1 MQFSIE
7 ILEKNYQ
14 NKWVVSTK
22 RVVIESDERLEGE
35 LHEGNGAG
43 GVVIC
48 HPHPLYGG
56 SMWSNVVDAVEDGFA
71 QCGFTTLRFNFRGV
85 GGSTG
90 SYDEGNGE
98 GRDVA
103 AACRFLKENAGI
115 RDNLVLA
122 GYSFGAWA
130 CSRALGEIGSGWTLF
145 FVAYPFS
152 VYPVDVLR
160 ALTGRIY
167 LVGGSADDISP
178 LDDLMRLYGELK
190 AEKYLKVIPSTH
202 FFNGKEDEI
211 STFIIE
217 HFSRSKVSTGAPESP

>member
-1 MQFSIE
+1 M
-7 ILEKNYQ
+7 
-14 NKWVVSTK
+14 STK
-22 RVVIESDERLEGE
+22 RVVIEADERLEAE

-56 SMWSNVVDAVEDGFA
+56 SMRNNVVDAIQDGFA
-71 QCGFTTLRFNFRGV
+71 ECGFTTLKFNFRGV

-98 GRDVA
+98 AGDVA

-130 CSRALGEIGSGWTLF
+130 SSRALGEIGDGWTLF

-152 VYPVDVLR
+152 VYPVDALR
-160 ALTGRIY
+160 AVTGRIY

-178 LDDLMRLYGELK
+178 LNDLMQLYGELR

-211 STFIIE
+211 SAFIIE
-217 HFSRSKVSTGAPESP
+217 HFSRSKVSDGAPESP

>member
-1 MQFSIE
+1 M
-7 ILEKNYQ
+7 EKNYQ

-35 LHEGNGAG
+35 LHEGKGAG

-56 SMWSNVVDAVEDGFA
+56 SMRSNVVDAIEDGFA
-71 QCGFTTLRFNFRGV
+71 ESGFTTLKFNFRGV

-90 SYDEGNGE
+90 RYDEGNGE
-98 GRDVA
+98 ARDVA
-103 AACRFLKENAGI
+103 AACRFLKEDAGI
-115 RDNLVLA
+115 HDNLVLA

-130 CSRALGEIGSGWTLF
+130 CTRALGNIGDGWTLF

-160 ALTGRIY
+160 AVTGRIY

-178 LDDLMRLYGELK
+178 LNDLMQLYRELQ

-202 FFNGKEDEI
+202 FFNGKEGEI
-211 STFIIE
+211 SDFITE
-217 HFSRSKVSTGAPESP
+217 HFSRSKVSPGAPESP

>member
-1 MQFSIE
+1 M
-7 ILEKNYQ
+7 KNYQ
-14 NKWVVSTK
+14 NKWVVSIK

-35 LHEGNGAG
+35 LHEGRGAG

-56 SMWSNVVDAVEDGFA
+56 SMRNNVVDAIEEGFA
-71 QCGFTTLRFNFRGV
+71 QCGFTTLKFNFRGV

-98 GRDVA
+98 GKDVA
-103 AACRFLKENAGI
+103 AACRFLRENAEI

-130 CSRALGEIGSGWTLF
+130 SSRALGEIGSGWTLF

-152 VYPVDVLR
+152 VYPVDALR
-160 ALTGRIY
+160 ALTGRVY

-178 LDDLMRLYGELK
+178 LNDLMRLYGELT

-202 FFNGKEDEI
+202 FFNGKAEEI
-211 STFIIE
+211 SDFIIE
-217 HFSRSKVSTGAPESP
+217 HFSPRKVSAGAPESP